1 MWDNS
6 QPFGLIYRF
15 ENYYLQ
21 IQFALIYSIS
31 KKILKFSIFLSKL
44 LPQNSEAIEI
54 KQNLS
59 NILSLY

>member
-1 MWDNS
+1 MSDNS
-6 QPFGLIYRF
+6 RPFGLIYRF

-21 IQFALIYSIS
+21 ILFALIYSIS
-31 KKILKFSIFLSKL
+31 KKRLKFSIFLSKL